1 MASAP
6 STKSEWQKI
15 AAEISYSGEAFV
27 GGKSLPALSGSVFDA
42 INPADESIITTLAD
56 CDGPDIDLAVREAR
70 KSFDSGCWSGLAPS
84 DRKKI
89 LLKLAELV
97 EKNRFRLAVTDTLD
111 MGKPISDCLGF
122 DLTSTVDLIEWTAE
136 SIDKIYDDIAP
147 SGNDALTLI
156 RREPIGVIGAIV
168 PWNYPLM
175 MAVWKIVPALAAGNS
190 VILKPSEKSSLS
202 ALMLAKLAQEAG
214 VPDGVLNVVP
224 GYGHT
229 AGKALALHHDVDVLA
244 FTGSTNVGKQL
255 MQYAGQSNM
264 KRVWLETGGKSPNI
278 VFADCDDL
286 DAAANMA
293 AVGICDNQGETCIAT
308 SRLLVE
314 NSIKNEF
321 IEQLLAAA
329 AKYKP
334 GDPLDPNTNMGPLVD
349 KNHFDRVSAYIA
361 SGLNDGA
368 KRILGGDES
377 YRSGK
382 GYFLPPT
389 IFDETRPDMRIV
401 EEEIFGPVLSI
412 DSFTDWSDAIS
423 KANNTRYGLGASLW
437 TSNLSKAHKT
447 ANEIKSGMVWVNTWG
462 AGNSTTPFG
471 GVNEKYTDLKTIWI
485 ALDDVA

>member
-264 KRVWLETGGKSPNI
+264 KRVWLETGGKSPQT
-278 VFADCDDL
+278 L
-286 DAAANMA
+286 SLR
-293 AVGICDNQGETCIAT
+293 IAT
-308 SRLLVE
+308 ILMRQPIWPQWVSAIIKVKPASPHRVYLSKIRSRT
-314 NSIKNEF
+314 NSSNSCWPP
-321 IEQLLAAA
+321 QR
-329 AKYKP
+329 
-334 GDPLDPNTNMGPLVD
+334 NTNQATLLIP
-349 KNHFDRVSAYIA
+349 IQ
-361 SGLNDGA
+361 
-368 KRILGGDES
+368 I
-377 YRSGK
+377 
-382 GYFLPPT
+382 
-389 IFDETRPDMRIV
+389 
-401 EEEIFGPVLSI
+401 
-412 DSFTDWSDAIS
+412 
-423 KANNTRYGLGASLW
+423 
-437 TSNLSKAHKT
+437 
-447 ANEIKSGMVWVNTWG
+447 WVRW
-462 AGNSTTPFG
+462 
-471 GVNEKYTDLKTIWI
+471 
-485 ALDDVA
+485 